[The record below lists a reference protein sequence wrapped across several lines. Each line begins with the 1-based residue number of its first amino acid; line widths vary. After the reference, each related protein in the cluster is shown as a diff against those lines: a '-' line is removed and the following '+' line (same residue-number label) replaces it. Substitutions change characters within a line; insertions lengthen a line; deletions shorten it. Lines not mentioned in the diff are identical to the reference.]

1 VSRILT
7 PKFRLHR
14 DCEALTELTLN
25 HLPKDGWL
33 GQPRRCHK
41 GSAVWYHND
50 LADSVYFLRRGQVR
64 IVADGSDGREIVL
77 RVVKPGQLFGELCF
91 CSGKKS
97 FRMSSAVVTVD
108 SEVLEISLNDFL
120 SYLQVN
126 LPTLASFVFTFCKL
140 LSDSQHRIE
149 VLACRGAEE
158 RLGKLLLQLAI
169 SRRRKGDQEN
179 GKTALSLSHT
189 ELAEIAAMS
198 RPHVTVTMGNFR
210 RLGLVQY
217 GRNTPLLVNTQR
229 LSSYVKAEASG

>member
-1 VSRILT
+1 MSRIFT

-25 HLPKDGWL
+25 HLPRDGSL
-33 GQPRRCHK
+33 GQPRPCHK
-41 GSAVWYHND
+41 GSTVWYHND

-64 IVADGSDGREIVL
+64 VVADGSDGRETLL

-97 FRMSSAVVTVD
+97 FRMSSAVATVD
-108 SEVLEISLNDFL
+108 SEIFEINLNHFL
-120 SYLQVN
+120 AYLQDN

-169 SRRRKGDQEN
+169 SRRKRGDQES
-179 GKTALSLSHT
+179 GKISLSLSHT
-189 ELAEIAAMS
+189 ELADIAAMS
-198 RPHVTVTMGNFR
+198 RPHLTVTMGNFR

-229 LSSYVKAEASG
+229 LSAYVKAEASG